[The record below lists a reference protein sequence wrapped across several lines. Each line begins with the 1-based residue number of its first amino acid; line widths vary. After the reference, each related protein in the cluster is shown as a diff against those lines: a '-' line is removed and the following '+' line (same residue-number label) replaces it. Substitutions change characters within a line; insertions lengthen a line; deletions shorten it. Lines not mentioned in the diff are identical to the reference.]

1 MLGEMPEPMPAALP
15 GQQWLSQ
22 IYGSFLRVPP
32 QRLVASVG
40 GVSQMLASLCQAQR
54 AGMVSPETATRTR
67 ERLSTLL
74 LSLLQQDPPQ
84 PTPTPAAAPPPSTRT
99 LVGAAVPEDGAR
111 VESARTSQDWA
122 QDDGKKNMR
131 LIGATIGADEHVDAS
146 ASASLSERGQVQLL
160 EDLSSA
166 LLSLR
171 SLAWLLRRDG
181 VDEDDE
187 SSTPAAASENGDDM
201 ALVCDDMALVCD
213 VVMERAAQVVGGRR
227 SNAVSLGRED
237 ERAGTLGGG
246 DLRSLGGGDANE
258 LRSTVKLLRF
268 VAGAGAEHGRRDKHK
283 RYARELV
290 ARVQQFDAA
299 SASGVVVADV
309 MEAAQLAGAMT
320 PALLHWVARTIAG
333 MPVESWRSGVGGSW
347 ARGVGASL
355 SRVLASIIT
364 LQNQLLR
371 RFPRHERLVLLS
383 NDKDAQGML
392 AAISR

>member
-1 MLGEMPEPMPAALP
+1 MLGEMSEPMPAALP
-15 GQQWLSQ
+15 GEQWLSQ
-22 IYGSFLRVPP
+22 IYGTFLSVPP

-54 AGMVSPETATRTR
+54 AGMVSPETAIRTR

-84 PTPTPAAAPPPSTRT
+84 PTTTPAAVPPPPTQT
-99 LVGAAVPEDGAR
+99 LVGAAAPEDGAG
-111 VESARTSQDWA
+111 VESDGASQDWA
-122 QDDGKKNMR
+122 QDGGKKSLR
-131 LIGATIGADEHVDAS
+131 LSGATIGEDEHVYAR
-146 ASASLSERGQVQLL
+146 ATASLSERGQVQLL

-187 SSTPAAASENGDDM
+187 SSTPAAASENGDDI
-201 ALVCDDMALVCD
+201 ALVCD

-246 DLRSLGGGDANE
+246 GLRSLGGGDAKE

-268 VAGAGAEHGRRDKHK
+268 VAGAGAEQGRRDKHK

-320 PALLHWVARTIAG
+320 PALLHWVARTVAG
-333 MPVESWRSGVGGSW
+333 MSVESWLSGSGGSW
-347 ARGVGASL
+347 ARGGGASL